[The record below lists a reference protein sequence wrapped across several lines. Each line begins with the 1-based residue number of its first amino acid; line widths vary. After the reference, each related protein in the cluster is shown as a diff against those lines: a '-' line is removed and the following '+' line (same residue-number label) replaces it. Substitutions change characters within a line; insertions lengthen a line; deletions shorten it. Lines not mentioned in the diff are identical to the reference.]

1 GAGAE
6 EGAAG
11 RAAILTCRAGAALVA
26 SGGPM
31 TGCRHGE
38 DLALGDGGAPR
49 GRRAGPLAVAGEDL
63 RRRSLPHLRP
73 ARGGHRR
80 RLRTL
85 GPRAPVH
92 VHRGRRPG
100 RHRPRTRRRARGLAR
115 GTVRRAVGHRHGEGG
130 AHGGIGRDVPV
141 HLRLRGR
148 LDPLLRGR
156 RRVDRPARGA
166 RCATPASRTVL
177 GRDARGDL
185 ELAEDLLALLRD
197 EPPPGRAVP
206 VDLDAVVA
214 LLDTD
219 PVMSTGGYL
228 DLATG
233 DTIPGELTDPAEVGD
248 EYAVD
253 VDADPDRWLRI
264 EPAGSRDGWQ
274 DMADFADQQETGL
287 REKLLRAIDG
297 RGAFRRFRDT
307 VADEGLL
314 PRWRTFSTDRG

>member
-1 GAGAE
+1 
-6 EGAAG
+6 
-11 RAAILTCRAGAALVA
+11 
-26 SGGPM
+26 M
-31 TGCRHGE
+31 
-38 DLALGDGGAPR
+38 
-49 GRRAGPLAVAGEDL
+49 
-63 RRRSLPHLRP
+63 
-73 ARGGHRR
+73 
-80 RLRTL
+80 
-85 GPRAPVH
+85 
-92 VHRGRRPG
+92 
-100 RHRPRTRRRARGLAR
+100 
-115 GTVRRAVGHRHGEGG
+115 
-130 AHGGIGRDVPV
+130 
-141 HLRLRGR
+141 
-148 LDPLLRGR
+148 
-156 RRVDRPARGA
+156 
-166 RCATPASRTVL
+166 
-177 GRDARGDL
+177 
-185 ELAEDLLALLRD
+185 
-197 EPPPGRAVP
+197 P

-274 DMADFADQQETGL
+274 GMADFADQQETGL

-314 PRWRTFSTDRG
+314 PRWRTFSTDRGWGRARELLAVEGFRVAGAPVEGEPTASS